1 MHQILLGALDHIVRG
16 GGGGGGGGG
25 VVEPLTNYYA
35 LEQNFLFESGAV
47 SKELFQL

>member
-16 GGGGGGGGG
+16 GGGRGR

>member
-16 GGGGGGGGG
+16 GGGGGAPRGG
-25 VVEPLTNYYA
+25 EPLTNYYA

>member
-16 GGGGGGGGG
+16 GGGGG
-25 VVEPLTNYYA
+25 VEPLTNYYA

>member
-1 MHQILLGALDHIVRG
+1 MHQILLGALDQIVRKAGEG
-16 GGGGGGGGG
+16 GGGRGWN
-25 VVEPLTNYYA
+25 PSQTTYA

>member
-1 MHQILLGALDHIVRG
+1 MHQIILGALDHIVKG
-16 GGGGGGGGG
+16 GGGR